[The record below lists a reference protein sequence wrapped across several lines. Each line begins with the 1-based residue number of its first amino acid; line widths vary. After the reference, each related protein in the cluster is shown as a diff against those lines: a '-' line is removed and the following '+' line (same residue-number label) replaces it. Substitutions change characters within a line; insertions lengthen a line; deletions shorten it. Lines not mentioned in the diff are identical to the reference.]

1 MAKRKSAMADYMKPK
16 KVSGGRSLVGKP
28 LPTLSDLKVP
38 KKGLLDP
45 SLRKDMGK
53 IKGLS

>member
-1 MAKRKSAMADYMKPK
+1 MAKGGKKSKGLPNLEDLRK
-16 KVSGGRSLVGKP
+16 
-28 LPTLSDLKVP
+28 TIP

-53 IKGLS
+53 LKVSKIPKGFT